1 MKAGAHWKKLGL
13 VFCPDHD
20 FEWMQSHASNPV
32 VEHVRDDIFRVYFSS
47 RDSKNRSQI
56 ASLLMS
62 LNGEVHK
69 VLPDS
74 LLLVLAHGKLGRF
87 DDSGVTVTGLV
98 RRGEQRFLYY
108 LGWNL
113 GVTIPFRNAIGV
125 AISEDP
131 SSNFSRISEA
141 PTVDR
146 NSFDPISLSYPF
158 LLWHRDRF
166 RIWYGSCTEWTGDTV
181 SDYQFSLKYAESD
194 DAVSWRRDGELVLN
208 CDFPRED
215 AIARPHVLY
224 EDGIFKM
231 WYSKKKG
238 PNYQM
243 GYAESADGK
252 HWDRKDDEVGLSTS
266 QDGWDSEMV
275 EYPFIF
281 DHKNQRYM
289 LYNGNGY
296 GQTGFGLALLTS
308 KN

>member
-1 MKAGAHWKKLGL
+1 MKTGAHWKKLGL
-13 VFCPDHD
+13 VFCPDNN

-32 VEHVRDDIFRVYFSS
+32 VEHVQDDIFRVYFSS

-74 LLLVLAHGKLGRF
+74 LKLVLTHGKLGRF

-125 AISEDP
+125 AISE
-131 SSNFSRISEA
+131 SSSPNFSRVSEA

-146 NSFDPISLSYPF
+146 NRFDPISLSYPF
-158 LLWHRDRF
+158 LLWHQDRY
-166 RIWYGSCTEWTGDTV
+166 RIWYGSCVDWTGDTI
-181 SDYQFSLKYAESD
+181 SDYQFSLKYAESY
-194 DAVSWRRDGELVLN
+194 DALSWRRDGELVLN
-208 CDFPRED
+208 CDYPHED

-224 EDGIFKM
+224 EDGFFKM

-238 PNYQM
+238 PHYQM
-243 GYAESADGK
+243 GYAESACGK
-252 HWDRKDDEVGLSTS
+252 LWDRQDDEVGLTTS

-281 DHKNQRYM
+281 DHQNQRYM
-289 LYNGNGY
+289 LYNGNAY
-296 GQTGFGLALLTS
+296 GKTGFGLAVLE
-308 KN
+308 KG